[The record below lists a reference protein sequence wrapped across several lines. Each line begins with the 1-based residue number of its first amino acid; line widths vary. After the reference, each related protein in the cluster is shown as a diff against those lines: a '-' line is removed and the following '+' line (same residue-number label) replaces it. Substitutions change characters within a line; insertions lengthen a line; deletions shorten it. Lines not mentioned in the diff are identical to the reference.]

1 MAPKRKLRSS
11 EENEAGEGSG
21 AGAFA
26 GGAAGAK
33 AGGAQQRAAK
43 KSKPKKVNTVSL
55 PDRVEIS
62 FLPNGFKP
70 DLTKLVEGAPGTRTG
85 RPLRL
90 YADGIFDLFHYGHAR
105 ALEQAKRS
113 FPNSYLLVGCCND
126 KLTHELKG
134 RTVLKDTERYESLK
148 HCKWVDE
155 VVADAPWVVDDAFIA
170 AHQASWLLTIDF
182 VCHDALPYGDAS
194 GQSSS
199 GDVYA
204 HLKRQG
210 RFVETQRTDGIST
223 SDIITSIIQDY
234 DVFVRRNMERGYNAR
249 DMNVPF
255 LKEQAIKFDI
265 VKDKVTRRVGK
276 VIKDRQDKLTQ
287 QQAGRA
293 LTTKGAKSRGGSSGR
308 NSNGHKER
316 HNLVLDL
323 GNHAQETIT
332 DMQRNFVQIFDR
344 DGAIRT
350 SFREQRRQIRER
362 VNVLARSSF
371 C

>member
-11 EENEAGEGSG
+11 ADGESAGGKEAV
-21 AGAFA
+21 AVA
-26 GGAAGAK
+26 GGAAATK
-33 AGGAQQRAAK
+33 AGGVRRTAK
-43 KSKPKKVNTVSL
+43 KSKSKKEAL
-55 PDRVEIS
+55 PLPARVEMP
-62 FLPNGFKP
+62 FLPNGYKP
-70 DLTKLVEGAPGTRTG
+70 DLSKLVEGSPGTVTG

-90 YADGIFDLFHYGHAR
+90 YADGIFDLFHYGHAK

-126 KLTHELKG
+126 ELTHELKG

-155 VVADAPWVVDDAFIA
+155 VVEDAPWVVDEAFVA
-170 AHQASWLLTIDF
+170 AHQIDF

-204 HLKRQG
+204 HLKRSG
-210 RFVETQRTDGIST
+210 RFVETQRTEGIST

-276 VIKDRQDKLTQ
+276 VIKDRQNKISK

-293 LTTKGAKSRGGSSGR
+293 IVAKGAKGRGGGGGGSDV
-308 NSNGHKER
+308 SNGNKER
-316 HNLVLDL
+316 NNLVLDL

-362 VNVLARSSF
+362 VNVLARTSF

>member
-11 EENEAGEGSG
+11 AEEDGGGGSSAVVVMG
-21 AGAFA
+21 NGS
-26 GGAAGAK
+26 AGAK
-33 AGGAQQRAAK
+33 AGGARHAAK
-43 KSKPKKVNTVSL
+43 KSKAKKNVPPL
-55 PDRVEIS
+55 PARVDIA
-62 FLPNGFKP
+62 FLPNGFRP
-70 DLTKLVEGAPGTRTG
+70 DLTKLVAGAPGTSTG

-90 YADGIFDLFHYGHAR
+90 YADGIFDLFHFGHAK

-134 RTVLKDTERYESLK
+134 RTVMKDTERYESLK

-155 VVADAPWVVDDAFIA
+155 VVEDAPWVVDEDFIA
-170 AHQASWLLTIDF
+170 VHQIDF

-210 RFVETQRTDGIST
+210 RFVETQRTEGIST

-276 VIKDRQDKLTQ
+276 VIKDRQNKKTK
-287 QQAGRA
+287 QQAGGA
-293 LTTKGAKSRGGSSGR
+293 LITKGVKGRGGGGGGVDP
-308 NSNGHKER
+308 NGNKER

-362 VNVLARSSF
+362 VNVLARTSF

>member
-1 MAPKRKLRSS
+1 MAPKRKLGSS
-11 EENEAGEGSG
+11 TKEETGGRGGGSAESVEG
-21 AGAFA
+21 APVTA
-26 GGAAGAK
+26 GGAR
-33 AGGAQQRAAK
+33 RAAK
-43 KSKPKKVNTVSL
+43 KSKPKKETSVPL
-55 PDRVEIS
+55 PARVEIAY
-62 FLPNGFKP
+62 LPNGFKP
-70 DLTKLVEGAPGTRTG
+70 DLSKLAEGTPGTKTG

-90 YADGIFDLFHYGHAR
+90 YADGIFDLFHYGHAK
-105 ALEQAKRS
+105 ALEQAKKS
-113 FPNSYLLVGCCND
+113 FPNSYLIVGCCND
-126 KLTHELKG
+126 KMTHKLKG

-155 VVADAPWVVDDAFIA
+155 VVEDAPWVVEDSFIA
-170 AHQASWLLTIDF
+170 AHQIDF

-204 HLKRQG
+204 RLKREG
-210 RFVETQRTDGIST
+210 RFVETQRTNGIST

-234 DVFVRRNMERGYNAR
+234 DVFVRRNMERGYNAK

-255 LKEQAIKFDI
+255 LKEQAIKFDM

-276 VIKDRQDKLTQ
+276 VIKDRQNKLTQ
-287 QQAGRA
+287 RQAGRTLA
-293 LTTKGAKSRGGSSGR
+293 IRGAEGRGGGRGGGSGSDSS
-308 NSNGHKER
+308 SSSKER

>member
-1 MAPKRKLRSS
+1 MFADLRKP
-11 EENEAGEGSG
+11 AGPCIAIGVVQHE
-21 AGAFA
+21 
-26 GGAAGAK
+26 
-33 AGGAQQRAAK
+33 
-43 KSKPKKVNTVSL
+43 L
-55 PDRVEIS
+55 PPLPPRVEIA
-62 FLPNGFKP
+62 FQPGGFRP
-70 DLTKLVEGAPGTRTG
+70 DLGKLVEGTPGTLTG

-90 YADGIFDLFHYGHAR
+90 YADGIFDLFHYGHAK

-134 RTVLKDTERYESLK
+134 RTVLKDTERYESLN

-155 VVADAPWVVDDAFIA
+155 VVENAPWVVDEAFVA
-170 AHQASWLLTIDF
+170 AHQIDF

-204 HLKRQG
+204 HLKREG
-210 RFVETQRTDGIST
+210 RFVETQRTEGIST

-234 DVFVRRNMERGYNAR
+234 DVFVRRNMERGYNAK

-293 LTTKGAKSRGGSSGR
+293 ITSKSGGHST
-308 NSNGHKER
+308 KER
-316 HNLVLDL
+316 HNLVVDL

-332 DMQRNFVQIFDR
+332 DMQRAFVQIFDR